1 MGEPSVARSKDC
13 DMEYDDSSSRQSG
26 EPLWEHAEGL
36 SLKAATDPFFKSA
49 FSRATSMPGFA
60 AEEDE
65 HQDDQPSLL
74 FGGIGWW
81 FGDGF
86 VVGLVAYGLVYRW
99 SVQCVSPLV

>member
-26 EPLWEHAEGL
+26 EPLLEHVEGVERSVDYSDGLPPTSKGL
-36 SLKAATDPFFKSA
+36 SLKVATDPFFKSA

-65 HQDDQPSLL
+65 HQDDQPSLVTQM
-74 FGGIGWW
+74 FFSIG
-81 FGDGF
+81 
-86 VVGLVAYGLVYRW
+86 
-99 SVQCVSPLV
+99 